1 MDYSMLSCFVY
12 LAVHPHRFSHSWP
25 CLPESLDTKSLP
37 HLVTSLHPYFPF
49 SKSLPHNLFA
59 DPHPL
64 TPVESY
70 RFKNSGGGGPGV
82 SHPPSISPLAA
93 TLMGLLASVPN
104 KRLTT
109 CLSPLDATLTK
120 NRGGTSFKPKA
131 NLSFVKPFIRSLSRY
146 LLTSLLRAPLL
157 ARPYLRPAGEDG
169 GGEPAA
175 RRKFAADDAPLRANG
190 FDDVAQNSVD
200 GIFVKDAEA
209 AVGEEI
215 HFQRFQLDAIFFGH
229 VLDSDSAEVGGPGLE
244 RGQFCVDA
252 GASVLFGIIGHEC
265 SSN

>member
-25 CLPESLDTKSLP
+25 CLPESPDTKSLP

-70 RFKNSGGGGPGV
+70 RFKNSGGGGPDV

-120 NRGGTSFKPKA
+120 NRGGYIFQAKSQSLFRQTLHPFLISLPPYFITS
-131 NLSFVKPFIRSLSRY
+131 
-146 LLTSLLRAPLL
+146 RA
-157 ARPYLRPAGEDG
+157 
-169 GGEPAA
+169 
-175 RRKFAADDAPLRANG
+175 APG
-190 FDDVAQNSVD
+190 
-200 GIFVKDAEA
+200 A
-209 AVGEEI
+209 AV
-215 HFQRFQLDAIFFGH
+215 
-229 VLDSDSAEVGGPGLE
+229 SP
-244 RGQFCVDA
+244 
-252 GASVLFGIIGHEC
+252 ASGRRWRW
-265 SSN
+265 

>member
-70 RFKNSGGGGPGV
+70 RF
-82 SHPPSISPLAA
+82 
-93 TLMGLLASVPN
+93 
-104 KRLTT
+104 
-109 CLSPLDATLTK
+109 K

-229 VLDSDSAEVGGPGLE
+229 VLDGDGAEVGETGLGADGGVLGKACGDNVAGKLIRPGFE

-252 GASVLFGIIGHEC
+252 GASVLFGIVGHEC

>member
-70 RFKNSGGGGPGV
+70 RFKNSGGGGPDV

-104 KRLTT
+104 IKTYDLPKSFRCNTYKKPGGVH
-109 CLSPLDATLTK
+109 LS
-120 NRGGTSFKPKA
+120 SQKP
-131 NLSFVKPFIRSLSRY
+131 ISLSSNPSSVPY
-146 LLTSLLRAPLL
+146 LVTSLLH
-157 ARPYLRPAGEDG
+157 YF
-169 GGEPAA
+169 A
-175 RRKFAADDAPLRANG
+175 RRSWRGRISGQRAKMEVVSPPRG
-190 FDDVAQNSVD
+190 VNSPRTTHHS
-200 GIFVKDAEA
+200 G
-209 AVGEEI
+209 
-215 HFQRFQLDAIFFGH
+215 RT
-229 VLDSDSAEVGGPGLE
+229 
-244 RGQFCVDA
+244 
-252 GASVLFGIIGHEC
+252 ASTTSRKILLTAF
-265 SSN
+265 S

>member
-70 RFKNSGGGGPGV
+70 RFKNSGGGGPDV
-82 SHPPSISPLAA
+82 SHP
-93 TLMGLLASVPN
+93 
-104 KRLTT
+104 
-109 CLSPLDATLTK
+109 
-120 NRGGTSFKPKA
+120 
-131 NLSFVKPFIRSLSRY
+131 PFIRSLSRY

-229 VLDSDSAEVGGPGLE
+229 VLDSDSAEVGEPGLGADGGVFGKSRGDNVAGKLIGPGLE